1 MRKAHGRSLTLA
13 VASLALVAGA
23 MAGTAAAGGAAPAE
37 PLARAASSASA
48 ASSVTTWTGGNVRT
62 GPGTNYGVAYTVGAN
77 QSLSAAC
84 WLEGGHVS
92 DSSGI
97 AHNKWVR
104 LSDGNYIWG
113 GLLKGNETGNVS
125 AHC

>member
-1 MRKAHGRSLTLA
+1 MRKVHRRSLTLA

-23 MAGTAAAGGAAPAE
+23 MAGTAVAGGAAPLE
-37 PLARAASSASA
+37 RAAATNSVSA
-48 ASSVTTWTGGNVRT
+48 ASSITTWTGGNVRT
-62 GPGTNYGVAYTVGAN
+62 GPGTDYGVAYTVGAN
-77 QSLSAAC
+77 QSLSGVC

-113 GLLKGNETGNVS
+113 GLLKGNETGGVS